1 MACLAALAVAPV
13 SAHAAGA
20 NQDKPNILFIVADN
34 QSAGLL
40 GSYGNPDILTP
51 HIDRL
56 ATQGTRF
63 TRVFAANGMCSPTRA
78 TLLTGLMPDQHG
90 LHDWLNDAQMT
101 TLPPDWSA
109 VSEFRTVPYTLKQK
123 GYRTAM
129 IGKWHIGQPW
139 KPQLGYDYWVTFE
152 HGHTMDFWHKSVI
165 DNGEQYP
172 VTDQHIDDFLG
183 KKAAAYLRDR
193 AKSDD
198 KPFFM
203 QLSFSGPY
211 MNPPTNVGPARNKFY
226 PYYSKQPLTSF
237 PRETINQN
245 YIDQML
251 DSAGDEELTFLD
263 RIIRVVMGKMAGSQE
278 TIANMAS
285 QNTHVDA
292 NVGRVLDALE
302 ESGLQDNTIVIYTA
316 DQGVYYGQHGL
327 WTHTILSEPSTLH
340 ETAMH
345 VPLIVKKPGAAQGRV
360 ENALIGQYDIPVTIL
375 SLAGIDQ
382 DLKASPGK
390 SFERMLDEG
399 ASEPLHDAV
408 FYEQTETR
416 AIRTDRFA
424 YWKRM
429 DADFGEDRLYD
440 MKNDPE
446 QTRDLADDADYKD
459 VISDLS
465 QRMDAFYAEFSDPA
479 YDLWHGGTAKG
490 TLSYPEKFKARFG
503 QDWEL
508 ETRTVAPFQGED

>member
-1 MACLAALAVAPV
+1 MAACLVLLLVGTVAAN
-13 SAHAAGA
+13 AAEA
-20 NQDKPNILFIVADN
+20 ARDKPNILLIVADN

-51 HIDRL
+51 NIDQL

-63 TRVFAANGMCSPTRA
+63 TRAFAANGMCSPTRA

-109 VSEFRTVPYTLKQK
+109 VSEFRTIPYTLKEN
-123 GYRTAM
+123 GYSTAM

-152 HGHTMDFWHKSVI
+152 HGHTLDFWDKNII
-165 DNGEQYP
+165 DNDRQYR
-172 VTDQHIDDFLG
+172 VTGQHVDDFLG
-183 KKAAAYLRDR
+183 KKAAAYLRDH
-193 AKSDD
+193 ANTD

-203 QLSFSGPY
+203 ELSFSGPY
-211 MNPPTNVGPARNKFY
+211 MNPPTNMGPARNKFY
-226 PYYSKQPLTSF
+226 SYYEKQPLTSF
-237 PRETINQN
+237 PREAISQN
-245 YIDQML
+245 YIDQIL
-251 DSAGDEELTFLD
+251 DSAGDEKLSFLD
-263 RIIRVVMGKMAGSQE
+263 RILRVVLSKMAGSQQ

-292 NVGRVLDALE
+292 NVGRVLDALG
-302 ESGLQDNTIVIYTA
+302 ESGLQDHTIVIYTS

-340 ETAMH
+340 ETALH
-345 VPLIVKKPGAAQGRV
+345 VPLIVRKPGAAKGKV
-360 ENALIGQYDIPVTIL
+360 VDALIGQYDIPVTIL
-375 SLAGIDQ
+375 ALAGIQQ
-382 DLKASPGK
+382 DLPASPGK
-390 SFERMLDEG
+390 SFEDMLDNGHGG
-399 ASEPLHDAV
+399 ALHDAI

-416 AIRTDRFA
+416 GIRTDRFA

-429 DADFGEDRLYD
+429 DAEFGDDRLYD
-440 MKNDPE
+440 MNRDPD
-446 QTRDLADDADYKD
+446 QTQDLAKEADYQD
-459 VISDLS
+459 VVSDLS
-465 QRMDAFYAEFSDPA
+465 QRMDAFYKEYSNPA

-490 TLSYPEKFKARFG
+490 TLSYPDKFKARFG
-503 QDWEL
+503 RDWHL
-508 ETRTVAPFQGED
+508 ETRTVAPFADHQ